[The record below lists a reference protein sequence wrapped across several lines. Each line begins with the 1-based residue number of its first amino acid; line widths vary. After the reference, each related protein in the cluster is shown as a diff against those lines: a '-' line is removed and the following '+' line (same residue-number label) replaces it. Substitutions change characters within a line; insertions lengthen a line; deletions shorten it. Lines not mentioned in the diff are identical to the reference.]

1 MYESFFGFTRHP
13 FAATPQPYFYF
24 PAPTIESAKKTVSRC
39 IQRCEGP
46 VLVIGQ
52 AGMGKTLL
60 CQLLQE
66 QFCQEFSVCHLA
78 NSRLCSRRTLL
89 QAILY
94 ELGLE
99 YREMEE
105 GELRLQLIDFICS
118 NSKAKEGLLLLVDEA
133 HSIPNPLLEEMRMI
147 TNLVRDGKSRV
158 RLVLTG
164 LPYLEERFASPKLE
178 SFSQRIAARCYLD
191 TLTWTETAEY
201 IRFQITRAGANL
213 ESVMDE
219 NAMRAVY
226 AATDGVPRLI
236 NQLCDHSLVMAAANS
251 CKPATST
258 MIQEAW
264 TDLQQLPAP
273 DFETDSLPV
282 KKTDNSFIEFGS
294 LDEAELNVPALP
306 TTNAEPTPGQSVSDS
321 NPTLSSCI
329 DAKEE
334 TEKPNHLELTESPNK
349 PKVTIK
355 QDPIHNES
363 EFLVSDEVLTHNPF
377 AEPFEEE
384 EVIIDRFVSLRMQ
397 ADDRPQVTCAEGQE
411 IANLLPETHRSMSLF
426 NGTTEEPEEIVGD
439 ALRWDD
445 VTKRV
450 MQTLEQ
456 AKNIAV
462 DSTTSLTEPIDV
474 VPYPSFNSPTDTD
487 QTIIA
492 PSKTTTGNNDPGNP
506 KDNATATLPEMTT
519 DQLSNKIQP
528 PSANIVQIG
537 PFAPSTETTTH
548 KTELKNLGQQE
559 FQTTSFAPPE
569 DKDIVDIVHPI
580 TDDVIVVENNIGG
593 EQNLPTNRPTT
604 RVERMEYDK
613 LFAKLC
619 RR

>member
-13 FAATPQPYFYF
+13 FAATPQTYFYF
-24 PAPTIESAKKTVSRC
+24 SASAIESAKKTLSRC

-46 VLVIGQ
+46 VLVIGE
-52 AGMGKTLL
+52 AGTGKTLL

-66 QFCQEFSVCHLA
+66 QFSQEFSVCHLA

-99 YREMEE
+99 YREMKE

-164 LPYLEERFASPKLE
+164 LPYLEERFASPKLA

-201 IRFQITRAGANL
+201 IRFQITRAGANI

-258 MIQEAW
+258 TIQEAW

-273 DFETDSLPV
+273 NFETDSLPIE
-282 KKTDNSFIEFGS
+282 KTDNSFIEFGS
-294 LDEAELNVPALP
+294 LDEAELNAPDAP
-306 TTNAEPTPGQSVSDS
+306 KATAEPIPGQSISDRNS
-321 NPTLSSCI
+321 TLSSYI
-329 DAKEE
+329 DATEE
-334 TEKPNHLELTESPNK
+334 MEKQNNLELTESPSK
-349 PKVTIK
+349 PKLKI
-355 QDPIHNES
+355 QHGPIHNES
-363 EFLVSDEVLTHNPF
+363 EFVDSNEVPTNNPF
-377 AEPFEEE
+377 AEPFAEE

-397 ADDRPQVTCAEGQE
+397 ADQRPQVTCPEGRD
-411 IANLLPETHRSMSLF
+411 IADLLPETHRSMSLF
-426 NGTTEEPEEIVGD
+426 NGTTEEPEQMVDD
-439 ALRWDD
+439 AFRWDD
-445 VTKRV
+445 VTKQV

-456 AKNIAV
+456 AKNISV
-462 DSTTSLTEPIDV
+462 DSTTSLAEPIDV
-474 VPYPSFNSPTDTD
+474 VPYPSFNSPTGTD
-487 QTIIA
+487 QTITTF
-492 PSKTTTGNNDPGNP
+492 SKIPAENNSPQTLN
-506 KDNATATLPEMTT
+506 DNATTTFPEMTT
-519 DQLSNKIQP
+519 DQLSNKIQSR
-528 PSANIVQIG
+528 SANIVQIG
-537 PFAPSTETTTH
+537 PFAPSTETTTS
-548 KTELKNLGQQE
+548 KTEPKNLGQQE
-559 FQTTSFAPPE
+559 SQATSFAPHG
-569 DKDIVDIVHPI
+569 DIDVVHPT
-580 TDDVIVVENNIGG
+580 TDDVIVVENHLGD
-593 EQNLPTNRPTT
+593 EQNLPTDRPTT
-604 RVERMEYDK
+604 RVERLEIGK